1 MRNDLLVFVQPPFY
15 YRRLMPEIAQL
26 KHSVFFSMS
35 WYTYP
40 SIKTMPMTC
49 IQYYLKILNTIICYK
64 GILKNYSDSHKV
76 NCTCFIIQVLAY
88 SIIEKNGHLRQ
99 KTINI
104 VMDVFIVLSFIVFK
118 EGFTKSKLYL
128 AHTF

>member
-26 KHSVFFSMS
+26 KHSVFFYMS
-35 WYTYP
+35 WYTYQ
-40 SIKTMPMTC
+40 SLKTMPMTC

-64 GILKNYSDSHKV
+64 GILKKYIVINS
-76 NCTCFIIQVLAY
+76 TCFLIQVLAY

>member
-1 MRNDLLVFVQPPFY
+1 M
-15 YRRLMPEIAQL
+15 
-26 KHSVFFSMS
+26 K
-35 WYTYP
+35 
-40 SIKTMPMTC
+40 K
-49 IQYYLKILNTIICYK
+49 
-64 GILKNYSDSHKV
+64 YSDLQQV
-76 NCTCFIIQVLAY
+76 NCTCFIIQLLAY

-104 VMDVFIVLSFIVFK
+104 VMDVVIVLSFIAFK

>member
-26 KHSVFFSMS
+26 KHSVFFYMS
-35 WYTYP
+35 WYTYQ
-40 SIKTMPMTC
+40 SLKTMPMTC

-64 GILKNYSDSHKV
+64 GILKKLYRN
-76 NCTCFIIQVLAY
+76 TCFLIQVLAY